1 MDLSDITLTGLMRR
15 NSEVSSANLSP
26 TFLPAPSTT
35 AELAE
40 EEEGREAMS
49 SSTDNGESHSSVSI
63 TMTTKKHR
71 ERDTSSSRQQV
82 NK

>member
-15 NSEVSSANLSP
+15 NSEASSANSSP
-26 TFLPAPSTT
+26 TFLPASSTT

-40 EEEGREAMS
+40 EKEGRGVMS
-49 SSTDNGESHSSVSI
+49 SSTDNGESHSSVPTTI
-63 TMTTKKHR
+63 TTKKPR
-71 ERDTSSSRQQV
+71 ERDTPSSRQQV

>member
-15 NSEVSSANLSP
+15 NSEASSANSSP
-26 TFLPAPSTT
+26 TFLPASSTT

-40 EEEGREAMS
+40 EKEGRGVM
-49 SSTDNGESHSSVSI
+49 STDNGESHSSASRTI
-63 TMTTKKHR
+63 TTKKPR
-71 ERDTSSSRQQV
+71 ERDTPSSRQQV